1 MARRISRHLPA
12 IDPQGCERASF
23 DEAPRAEVGLD
34 DMQFAL
40 SALQPRATVGPSSAV
55 TIHSTLRRLHAV
67 LRAIEVGHG
76 VLVRLWP
83 CALLARPFRR
93 PLLHLGEDGRPEL
106 VPARH
111 CASQSY
117 PAFRAPFA
125 ARRSASLAGFFADLL
140 GEPRPFRSAE
150 RSWPW
155 RTENLVRKIGAP
167 TRPRAITNGRPV
179 RPDVRTSASCSVFSI
194 CTHRLVLRAHGA
206 MNLLDRVHSLLRGT
220 NFLSESGGLRLN
232 NRDSLHVSFE
242 RIDH

>member
-1 MARRISRHLPA
+1 MEQREPAVVIRCAPKRALSTMARRISRHLPA

-23 DEAPRAEVGLD
+23 DEAPRAEVRLD

-106 VPARH
+106 VPATH

-150 RSWPW
+150 RSWPC
-155 RTENLVRKIGAP
+155 RSENLVRQNWSPYTPSGYYEWE
-167 TRPRAITNGRPV
+167 
-179 RPDVRTSASCSVFSI
+179 TSSARCE
-194 CTHRLVLRAHGA
+194 
-206 MNLLDRVHSLLRGT
+206 N
-220 NFLSESGGLRLN
+220 LSELLGFQH
-232 NRDSLHVSFE
+232 LHA
-242 RIDH
+242 